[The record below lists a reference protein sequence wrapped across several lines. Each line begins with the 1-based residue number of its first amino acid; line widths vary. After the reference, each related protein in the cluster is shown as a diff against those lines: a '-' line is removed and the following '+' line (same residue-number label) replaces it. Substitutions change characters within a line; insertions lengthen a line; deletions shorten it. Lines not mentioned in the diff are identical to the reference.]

1 MRPKQPTTLL
11 RRLTLLLCLLPAWA
25 GAWGDLGHRL
35 VGSLAE
41 GALRPA
47 TRERALALLASD
59 PIDDGSHFAD
69 VANWADAVRGA
80 HDPRYPDGYR
90 WHWTRFADSSCHYD
104 AAKQC
109 KGGHCIV
116 GAIERF
122 RARLAD
128 SKLSNAQRAEALRF
142 LVHFLGDVHQPL
154 HAGYRNDR
162 NGFDVA
168 VTWRGKDWSMHGV
181 WDYALLA
188 SRELDESAYLRV
200 LRHPPLPAAGEMDPA
215 QWAQA
220 SCRATRDD
228 GVYAAPGAL
237 DPAWVA
243 SRRRMA
249 ERRIRLAAARLAAV
263 VETALGDP
271 RQP

>member
-1 MRPKQPTTLL
+1 MSKRMPL
-11 RRLTLLLCLLPAWA
+11 RRLALLLGLLPVWA

-35 VGSLAE
+35 VGALAE
-41 GALRPA
+41 EALRPA
-47 TRERALALLASD
+47 TRERALALLAAD

-80 HDPRYPDGYR
+80 HDPRYPDGWR
-90 WHWTRFADSSCHYD
+90 WHWTRFADSTCRYD

-128 SKLSNAQRAEALRF
+128 RAQPAARRAEALRF
-142 LVHFLGDVHQPL
+142 LVHFVGDVHQPL

-162 NGFDVA
+162 NGFDVS
-168 VTWRGKDWSMHGV
+168 VTWRGKEWSMHGV

-188 SRELDESAYLRV
+188 SRKLDEPAYLRA
-200 LRHPPLPAAGEMDPA
+200 LQKNPLPLSGPLDPA
-215 QWAQA
+215 AWAEA

-228 GVYAAPGAL
+228 GVYAAPGELEA
-237 DPAWVA
+237 AWVA
-243 SRRRMA
+243 SRRSMA
-249 ERRIRLAAARLAAV
+249 ERRVRLAASRLAAV
-263 VETALGDP
+263 VEAALGDP
-271 RQP
+271 PGR